1 MIIGQP
7 VVRHVHVHQAAHALE
22 FPLPSHGMR
31 VATAPI
37 HRHAASL
44 PRRERA
50 SHLIGRGNPCVRP
63 VARQA
68 IGREGRRAMS
78 DESLLFESFLVLF
91 LGLALAELLEFEHS
105 VGRDFLLVVFVGE
118 RRVAGAGSHEYR
130 RFPCLTHSG
139 RRRRRG

>member
-7 VVRHVHVHQAAHALE
+7 TVRHVYVHQAAHALE
-22 FPLPSHGMR
+22 FPLPSHGVR

-50 SHLIGRGNPCVRP
+50 SHLIGGGNPCVRS

-68 IGREGRRAMS
+68 IGREGRRAVS
-78 DESLLFESFLVLF
+78 DESLLFESLFVLF
-91 LGLALAELLEFEHS
+91 LGLPLAELLELEHS
-105 VGRDFLLVVFVGE
+105 IGRDFLLVVFVGE
-118 RRVAGAGSHEYR
+118 RRVAGTGSHE
-130 RFPCLTHSG
+130 
-139 RRRRRG
+139 RRRLPHLAHGGRGGGGG